1 MACLRRHCKLCTLL
15 ALAIIKCSDMSQTA
29 LYQRFVSED
38 ATVGAYNGAETVLR
52 FTNPEV
58 ELSAL
63 LTGSAVFDLGWRSK
77 IAVTGK
83 DRVRWLNGMITNNIR
98 DLAVNRGNYSFALSH
113 QGRILA
119 DLYAYNFGEHLLL
132 DTDRSQTE
140 TILKTVGRYII
151 MDDVKLGDVSE
162 TISAI
167 GVSGPSAR
175 NTLSSAGI
183 DVAQLEPLQ
192 FRSDHL
198 NGADVTIVRGP
209 ERKPDWYEM
218 WTHPDNTQAVWDTL
232 THSGAVPVGAE
243 ALEFW
248 RVLRGIPQYG
258 VDIRERDLPQ
268 ETGQEQ
274 ALNFTK
280 GCYIGQEIV
289 ERIRSRG
296 QVHRRFTGFDF
307 GENLVAP
314 AKFDVGGRTVAEVTT
329 SASIPLSGGAR
340 NVGLGYVR
348 NEAVS
353 PDSKIDLNGS
363 SVTVTALPFQI

>member
-1 MACLRRHCKLCTLL
+1 MT
-15 ALAIIKCSDMSQTA
+15 QTA
-29 LYQRFVSED
+29 LYQRLASEQ

-52 FTNPEV
+52 FTNPRA
-58 ELSAL
+58 ELGAL
-63 LTGSAVFDLGWRSK
+63 LTASAVFDLGWRSK
-77 IAVTGK
+77 ITVTGK

-98 DLAVNRGNYSFALSH
+98 DLAVNRGNYSVTLNH

-119 DLYAYNFGEHLLL
+119 DLYAYNFGEHLVL

-151 MDDVKLGDVSE
+151 MDDVKLADVSE
-162 TISAI
+162 TLSAI
-167 GVSGPSAR
+167 GVGGPSAQ
-175 NTLSSAGI
+175 NTLSTAGL
-183 DVAQLEPLQ
+183 DVSQLEPLQ
-192 FRSDHL
+192 FCTAKL
-198 NGADVTIVRGP
+198 NDADVTVVRGP
-209 ERKPDWYEM
+209 EQKPGWYEI
-218 WTHPDNTQAVWDTL
+218 WVHPEHTQAIWDTL
-232 THSGAVPVGAE
+232 SRSGAVPVGAE

-258 VDIRERDLPQ
+258 IDVRERDLPQ
-268 ETGQEQ
+268 ETGQDQ

-307 GENLVAP
+307 GETVIA
-314 AKFDVGGRTVAEVTT
+314 AGKFDVEGRTVAEITT
-329 SASIPLSGGAR
+329 SVSVPLPGGAR
-340 NVGLGYVR
+340 NIGLGYVR

-353 PDSKIDLNGS
+353 QDSKIELNGS
-363 SVTVTALPFQI
+363 SVKVTGLPFQI